1 MLTPRTS
8 SRPGADSSRAG
19 LGAPPSNSAH
29 PGPCPYPGRARGTG
43 NKPTSRNATWP
54 CGPGLR
60 AHARAV
66 SAARLTARAE
76 LAPKPTLSRNFLEPH
91 ATPTPEPGR
100 PQPRRPPSRS
110 SPCSPCTCFCWTW
123 RILPQSRPASSPPC
137 RHLHP
142 GLCLEDGTQPRSRQ
156 PQGGLVHGPPRASGG
171 TTGPPSP
178 TSASSGGWRTE
189 RLFWQETQPF
199 PGRALRLVP
208 ARLPALAPL
217 GPPSSGKALPPRLS
231 GKPHGVLNSRPT
243 FWSPLHFCLS
253 ELRAGI
259 RGSLSTQKDTRT
271 RKKHSEGGTSESRGE
286 PPSRSKKSRG

>member
-123 RILPQSRPASSPPC
+123 RILPQSRPASSPPR

-171 TTGPPSP
+171 TTGPPHP
-178 TSASSGGWRTE
+178 
-189 RLFWQETQPF
+189 RL
-199 PGRALRLVP
+199 
-208 ARLPALAPL
+208 LPAAA
-217 GPPSSGKALPPRLS
+217 GEQSACSGKRHSPSPDGLSGWCRLASRLWRLWALPQAAKRF
-231 GKPHGVLNSRPT
+231 R
-243 FWSPLHFCLS
+243 
-253 ELRAGI
+253 RAY
-259 RGSLSTQKDTRT
+259 Q
-271 RKKHSEGGTSESRGE
+271 ESHTAC
-286 PPSRSKKSRG
+286 